1 VVFAPKESLLFEI
14 ELAKVS
20 QAREL
25 RRNATRMYNPM
36 TLAQLQDLAPIV
48 PWVTYINNI
57 LTQKIIQVGGIVAS
71 SWQNFPASPTQK
83 SAVFS
88 EMLNYIRAIG
98 CR

>member
-1 VVFAPKESLLFEI
+1 VSRGFRAQESLLFEI

-57 LTQKIIQVGGIVAS
+57 LTQKIIQVGSLVAS
-71 SWQNFPASPTQK
+71 SSQNLFGQSDT
-83 SAVFS
+83 
-88 EMLNYIRAIG
+88 EIG
-98 CR
+98 R

>member
-1 VVFAPKESLLFEI
+1 VRNASRAFRAQESLLFEI

-57 LTQKIIQVGGIVAS
+57 LTQKIIQVGSIGQLLAELSGQSDTEVGRWVKMSCS
-71 SWQNFPASPTQK
+71 SQ
-83 SAVFS
+83 
-88 EMLNYIRAIG
+88 
-98 CR
+98 

>member
-1 VVFAPKESLLFEI
+1 VSRGFRAQESLLFEI

-57 LTQKIIQVGGIVAS
+57 LTQKIIQVGSIVAC
-71 SWQNFPASPTQK
+71 SWQNFPACPTQK
-83 SAVFS
+83 SA
-88 EMLNYIRAIG
+88 AG
-98 CR
+98 